1 MKNISLILNLI
12 LLVLVSWLYYKIYSG
27 DCQPSTPAVAP
38 VLSHGSGMPANA
50 IVFINSDSLLENY
63 DFFNSLKE
71 ELEHKQDSLDK
82 VLRAQAAQ
90 LDREV
95 NAYQERGAT
104 MSAEDRA
111 REEER
116 LMAKQQRLLEMK
128 QSLVDDLQERE
139 AEMNDS
145 IHYNLRDFLK
155 EYNKDKNYFYILG
168 YQRGSGILLANDSL
182 DITKEVLEGLNKK

>member
-1 MKNISLILNLI
+1 MKNASLILNVV
-12 LLVLVSWLYYKIYSG
+12 LLASVSWLYYKIYSG
-27 DCQPSTPAVAP
+27 DCQPSTPAAAP
-38 VLSHGSGMPANA
+38 VLTTGSGMPANA

-63 DFFNSLKE
+63 NFFNSLKE
-71 ELEHKQDSLDK
+71 ELEQKQDSLDK
-82 VLRAQAAQ
+82 MLRGQAAQ

-104 MSAEDRA
+104 MSPEDRA

-139 AEMNDS
+139 EEMNDS
-145 IHYNLRDFLK
+145 IHHNLQTFLK
-155 EYNKDKNYFYILG
+155 EYNKEKNYLYILG

-182 DITKEVLEGLNKK
+182 DITKDVLEGLNKE